1 MEYLVSRTSFWNDE
15 KPAKGCYK
23 EEYITHDVRTLDSFE
38 KYDMKFRDNFKDIGF
53 DHCINDR
60 GYIQR
65 SFNREGWFINIDT
78 IEELNN
84 FIEEH
89 SSVVIETHHANE
101 NILEI
106 EIYDGY
112 RE

>member
-1 MEYLVSRTSFWNDE
+1 MEYLVSRTSFLNDE
-15 KPAKGCYK
+15 KPADKCYRK
-23 EEYITHDVRTLDSFE
+23 EYITHDVRTLDSFE

-65 SFNREGWFINIDT
+65 SFNRECWFINIDT

-89 SSVVIETHHANE
+89 GNVFIEAHHANE
-101 NILEI
+101 KILEI
-106 EIYDGY
+106 KIYDGY

>member
-1 MEYLVSRTSFWNDE
+1 MEYLVSRTSFWMDE
-15 KPAKGCYK
+15 KPADECYWK
-23 EEYITHDVRTLDSFE
+23 EYISFDVRTFDSFD
-38 KYDMKFRDNFKDIGF
+38 KYDAKFKDNFKDRGF

-84 FIEEH
+84 FIEEKG
-89 SSVVIETHHANE
+89 SVVIETHHANE

-106 EIYDGY
+106 EIYDSY

>member
-1 MEYLVSRTSFWNDE
+1 MEYLVTRTSFWNDE

-23 EEYITHDVRTLDSFE
+23 KEYITHDVRTLDSFE
-38 KYDMKFRDNFKDIGF
+38 KYAEKFKEKFKNRGF

-65 SFNREGWFINIDT
+65 SFNSEGWFIELSTFD
-78 IEELNN
+78 ELNA
-84 FIEEH
+84 FIEKYGD
-89 SSVVIETHHANE
+89 VIIGKHHANK

-106 EIYDGY
+106 EIYDSY